1 MTLKPEYDAV
11 IVGAGP
17 VGANLANL
25 MGKFGVSTL
34 LIDKEDDV
42 LEIPR
47 AIGLCEEGSRVLGA
61 SGILERFED
70 QTLKIDTIRF
80 QKRLGEQMFYA
91 EFDEGRN
98 GYPELRT
105 FYQPDLERCMRSA
118 LEQYDHV
125 ELSTGTE
132 CLQFVDLGDRVKLRL
147 SKLGETQNVSCRFL
161 FACDGSTSPIR
172 KSLGIPFE
180 GETYGQDWLIFDATV
195 DPNPDRVVMPLGD
208 PNRPGITLPA
218 PGGRRRWEFV
228 VKEDDDRRRLFDDE
242 TIRDLLAPWGNVDD
256 MAIERKTIY
265 TFHSRIADTFQTD
278 NVFLVGDAAHI
289 TPPFAGQGLMAGL
302 RDTYNL
308 AWKVSGVLNGQLRGD
323 VLETYSTE
331 RIPQVQQ
338 INFFAKFIGSIL
350 LPQKRLSVFCRDVVI
365 NLTKA
370 LRLHS
375 STKPAHLRKMSN
387 HINGTTFRNWSVSK
401 FRKTGFELPQ
411 FEVGDATG
419 QRNLIDRFTGDHFY
433 LIAMGADPTEML
445 TPTVLARWNAIGGRA
460 LRIETEKADAAPY
473 DCTRPSKADLLDKAG
488 HYKSLFEHGRRV
500 LVVRPDKMIVINTS
514 PPRLSI
520 KLAEYLDRT
529 AAKSYELARPQ
540 PNLQSLNAE
549 VSI

>member
-1 MTLKPEYDAV
+1 MTLKPEYDAI

-34 LIDKEDDV
+34 LVDKEDDV

-47 AIGLCEEGSRVLGA
+47 AIGLCEEGSRVLAA

-70 QTLKIDTIRF
+70 QMLKIDTIRF
-80 QKRLGEQMFYA
+80 QKTLGEQMFFA
-91 EFDEGRN
+91 DFDKVRN

-105 FYQPDLERCMRSA
+105 FFQPDLERCMRSA

-132 CLQFVDLGDRVKLRL
+132 CLQFVDLGHRVKLRL
-147 SKLGETQNVSCRFL
+147 SKIGKTQDVCCQFL

-172 KSLGIPFE
+172 KSLGISFE
-180 GETYGQDWLIFDATV
+180 GETYGQDWLIFDARV
-195 DPNPDRVVMPLGD
+195 DPKPDRVVMPLGD
-208 PNRPGITLPA
+208 PRRPGITLPA
-218 PGGRRRWEFV
+218 PDGRRRWEFV
-228 VKEDDDRRRLFDDE
+228 VKDDDDRQRLFDDD
-242 TIRDLLAPWGNVDD
+242 TIRDLLAPWGDVDD

-265 TFHSRIADTFQTD
+265 TFHSRIADTFQTG

-308 AWKVSGVLNGQLRGD
+308 AWKVSGVLKGQLRGD
-323 VLETYSTE
+323 VLETYSPE
-331 RIPQVQQ
+331 RIPQVRQ

-350 LPQKRLSVFCRDVVI
+350 LPQKRVSVFCRDVVI

-375 STKPAHLRKMSN
+375 DTKPARLRKMSN
-387 HINGTTFRNWSVSK
+387 HINGTGFRNWWISR

-411 FEVGDATG
+411 FEVRDRTG
-419 QRNLIDRFTGDHFY
+419 QRQLIDRLIGDHFC
-433 LIAMGADPTEML
+433 LIAMGVDPTEML
-445 TPTVLARWNAIGGRA
+445 TPAVRARWNALGGRA
-460 LRIETEKADAAPY
+460 LQIRPEEADAAPY
-473 DCTRPSKADLLDKAG
+473 DCMRPSKLDLLDEAG
-488 HYKSLFEHGRRV
+488 HYKSLFELGKRV
-500 LVVRPDKMIVINTS
+500 LVLRPDKMIVINTS
-514 PPRLSI
+514 PSKLSM
-520 KLAEYLDRT
+520 KLNEYLDRT
-529 AAKSYELARPQ
+529 AANSREPARPL